1 MKPLL
6 FNELRG
12 KKYLHKI
19 NKLHNVQVTRIPVEK
34 VNIFNI
40 IPFIICIVL
49 SLYLYCKYNEK
60 QHIKTQVLTTDT
72 PKIIKTTKTTHDT
85 DIDIDID
92 MDMDIE
98 KLYKKYNNE
107 KVNKKMQFKINNPD
121 EIDINDIDYIDDPL
135 QYHIHKKNKKNKEDV
150 TKMNK
155 SEYHIL
161 EN

>member
-19 NKLHNVQVTRIPVEK
+19 NKLHNVQVIPTTPHDVEK

-49 SLYLYCKYNEK
+49 SLYLYFKYNEK
-60 QHIKTQVLTTDT
+60 QHVKTQVLTTNT
-72 PKIIKTTKTTHDT
+72 PKISKIPKTTDDT
-85 DIDIDID
+85 N
-92 MDMDIE
+92 MDIE
-98 KLYKKYNNE
+98 QLYKKYNNE

-121 EIDINDIDYIDDPL
+121 EIDIDDIDYIDDPL
-135 QYHIHKKNKKNKEDV
+135 QYHIRKKNKKNKEDV

-155 SEYHIL
+155 NEYHIL

>member
-19 NKLHNVQVTRIPVEK
+19 NKLHNVQVTPTNVEK

-49 SLYLYCKYNEK
+49 SLYLYFKYNEK
-60 QHIKTQVLTTDT
+60 QHVKTQVLTTNT
-72 PKIIKTTKTTHDT
+72 PKISKIPKTTDDT
-85 DIDIDID
+85 N
-92 MDMDIE
+92 MDIE
-98 KLYKKYNNE
+98 QLYKKYNNE

-121 EIDINDIDYIDDPL
+121 EIDIDDIDYIDDPL

>member
-6 FNELRG
+6 FNELRS

-19 NKLHNVQVTRIPVEK
+19 NKLHNVQVTPIPVEK

-49 SLYLYCKYNEK
+49 SLYLYFKYNEK
-60 QHIKTQVLTTDT
+60 QHIKTQVLKNTNT
-72 PKIIKTTKTTHDT
+72 PNIPETTKTNSDS
-85 DIDIDID
+85 DR
-92 MDMDIE
+92 DMDIE
-98 KLYKKYNNE
+98 QLYKKYNNE
-107 KVNKKMQFKINNPD
+107 KINNKIEFKINNPD
-121 EIDINDIDYIDDPL
+121 EIDIDDIDYIDDPL